1 MTRIV
6 MGLRAV
12 ARSAKAGVV
21 SCVALVLA
29 GSAMI
34 AAPAQKYPGQP
45 TDARV
50 WIENRTKPD
59 AIAISVQ
66 DVAPDAV
73 MPVRVAAI
81 PPVQIAGSVA
91 NANPVQIAGS
101 IERRR
106 QRWDYQTLLVRP
118 GQDIAAEL
126 NRAGAD
132 NWEVTG
138 SHTQDSSGIMFVMK
152 RPR

>member
-1 MTRIV
+1 MTRTLLG
-6 MGLRAV
+6 GLTV
-12 ARSAKAGVV
+12 G
-21 SCVALVLA
+21 ALVFA
-29 GSAMI
+29 GSAII

-50 WIENRTKPD
+50 WIENRTKPE

-66 DVAPDAV
+66 DVAQDAN
-73 MPVRVAAI
+73 MNVRVTAM
-81 PPVQIAGSVA
+81 PPVTPVSIAKMPSVT
-91 NANPVQIAGS
+91 VDGGV
-101 IERRR
+101 ERKR
-106 QRWDYQTLLVRP
+106 QAWQYQTLMVRP

-126 NRAGAD
+126 NRAGGE

-138 SHTQDSSGIMFVMK
+138 SQTQDANGILFIMK

>member
-1 MTRIV
+1 MTKAFV
-6 MGLRAV
+6 
-12 ARSAKAGVV
+12 SAV
-21 SCVALVLA
+21 SCGALVLA
-29 GSAMI
+29 GSAII

-66 DVAPDAV
+66 DAAPDAV
-73 MPVRVAAI
+73 LNVRVAAM
-81 PPVQIAGSVA
+81 PPVQIAGGV
-91 NANPVQIAGS
+91 
-101 IERRR
+101 ERTR
-106 QRWDYQTLLVRP
+106 QRWEYRTLLVRP

-132 NWEVTG
+132 NWEATG
-138 SHTQDSSGIMFVMK
+138 SQTQDSSGIMFVMK